1 MNNGA
6 FSKIRNIPLVPLLLI
21 CLISGFG
28 ICILCSIN
36 SGHFYPWGM
45 KQVIRLGLG
54 VLCLIVATAVPFSFW
69 KRYAYIFYIIGVIL
83 LICVIVIGKVSMGAQ
98 RWITMFSFNFQPS
111 EIMRF
116 FIVLA
121 IAKYFSNRAV
131 VEIQYTIHLLIPL
144 FIIAVP
150 MALVLLQP
158 DLGTSMMFFCVGVS
172 LFFAC
177 GVQIWKFAIAFGGAI
192 ISAPILWNMLHDYQK
207 DRILM
212 FISPEKDPSGAGYHI
227 IQSQIALGS
236 GGFWGKGLLNGTQC
250 QLNFLP
256 EKQTD
261 FVFAALGEELGFIG
275 CIILIILYFVLI
287 FYNSNVA
294 FQQKYKFQQMVV
306 FGLNSMLFF
315 YVFINIAMVCGLL
328 PVVGIPLP
336 FFSYGGSAMV
346 VLMFCQGIIFS
357 ADIEQRKYSALSK

>member
-1 MNNGA
+1 MNKDV
-6 FSKIRNIPLVPLLLI
+6 FFKIRNIPFVPLILI
-21 CLISGFG
+21 FLISVFG
-28 ICILCSIN
+28 ICVLYSIN

-54 VLCLIVATAVPFSFW
+54 ALCLIIATSIPFSFW
-69 KRYAYIFYIIGVIL
+69 KKYAYIFYTMGVFL
-83 LICVIVIGKVSMGAQ
+83 LVCVIVIGKVSMGAQ

-111 EIMRF
+111 EIMRI

-121 IAKYFSNRAV
+121 IAKYFSNKTI
-131 VEIQYTIHLLIPL
+131 VEIRYTIQLLVPL
-144 FIIAVP
+144 FIIATP
-150 MALVLLQP
+150 MTLVLLQP
-158 DLGTSMMFFCVGVS
+158 DLGTSMMLFCVGVS

-177 GVQIWKFAIAFGGAI
+177 GVQIWKFAIAFGSAI
-192 ISAPILWNMLHDYQK
+192 ISTPILWNMLHNYQK
-207 DRILM
+207 DRILT
-212 FISPEKDPSGAGYHI
+212 FISPEKDPNGAGYHI

-236 GGFWGKGLLNGTQC
+236 GGFYGKGLLNGTQC

-275 CIILIILYFVLI
+275 EIILIILYFVII
-287 FYNSNVA
+287 FYNSSVA
-294 FQQKYKFQQMVV
+294 LRQKHKFQQIVV
-306 FGLNSMLFF
+306 FGLNAMLFF
-315 YVFINIAMVCGLL
+315 YVFINIAMVCGIL

-346 VLMFCQGIIFS
+346 VLMFSQGIIFS
-357 ADIEQRKYSALSK
+357 ADIEQRKYSALR